1 MKKDGFPD
9 KENGHP
15 FVLIFTDL
23 DGTLLD
29 PISYGWEEAK
39 PALNLCRRLHVP
51 IIPVSSKTRAEMNV
65 LRDKMGLSSPFISEN
80 GGGIFFPKGGGHKV
94 PSVAILAENMW
105 MWSLGLP
112 YDRLVRALKEIR
124 EELGWNIRGFSE
136 MTPEEIS
143 RLTCLDLETSRM
155 ASEREYDEPFIVL
168 EQKDLDSD
176 ALYDAARRR
185 GLNITRGGRFYHIQG
200 KNDKGE
206 AVEKVISWYKEY
218 HHEILTIAL
227 GDSPNDFSMLKQ
239 VDYPVLLPSAHPF
252 HGIEKRIPGLRIIR
266 EIGPKGWNS
275 AVLDILDEKMKRG
288 MSWHVRK

>member
-9 KENGHP
+9 GKRGYP

-39 PALNLCRRLHVP
+39 PALNLCRHLHIP
-51 IIPVSSKTRAEMNV
+51 IILVSSKTRPEMNV
-65 LRDKMGLSSPFISEN
+65 LRHKMGLSFPFIVEN
-80 GGGIFFPKGGGHKV
+80 GGGIFFPKGGVHKV
-94 PSVAILAENMW
+94 PSGTILAGNIW
-105 MWSLGLP
+105 KWSLGMP
-112 YDRLVRALKEIR
+112 YDRIVSALREIR

-136 MTPEEIS
+136 MTTEEIS
-143 RLTCLDLETSRM
+143 RLTGLDLETSRL
-155 ASEREYDEPFIVL
+155 ASEREYDEPCIVS
-168 EQKDLDSD
+168 EQGDFD
-176 ALYDAARRR
+176 ADFFYDAARKR
-185 GLNITRGGRFYHIQG
+185 GLNITMGGRFYHIQG

-206 AVEKVISWYKEY
+206 AVKKVISWYKEY

-239 VDYPVLLPSAHPF
+239 VDYPVLLPSALHF
-252 HGIEKRIPGLRIIR
+252 HGIEERIPGLRVIR

-275 AVLDILDEKMKRG
+275 AVLDILNEKVRRG
-288 MSWHVRK
+288 VS